1 MNSIVSEKRFIADR
15 LGVPYENLSQS
26 YLRSETLLTTQAVI
40 NFTLQTNKNNS
51 ALVTERLLDLNDEFV
66 VTHFTVGLKRI
77 ASGTPSTLQ
86 QLTAPVLT
94 YDNSTAF
101 AGTNGKNVAAIYN
114 SDLSWTIDRK
124 EFVPQFPVRAFR
136 RVPTAQQGT
145 NVGYTASGVSVA
157 DGFENGLYS
166 FYPSEPTK
174 IDGRQTIDLAINL
187 GNSTTFAD
195 ASNSYYAVFEARG
208 YLIVNAK
215 S

>member
-1 MNSIVSEKRFIADR
+1 MNSIVSEKRFISER
-15 LGVPYENLSQS
+15 IGVPYENLSQS
-26 YLRSETLLTTQAVI
+26 YLRAETVLGTQSVI
-40 NFTLQTNKNNS
+40 DFVLQTNKKSNS
-51 ALVTERLLDLNDEFV
+51 LVTERLLDLNDEFV
-66 VTHFTVGLKRI
+66 ITHFTVGLKAI
-77 ASGTPSTLQ
+77 ASDTPTDTQ
-86 QLTAPVLT
+86 QLVAPVLT
-94 YDNSTAF
+94 YNNATAF
-101 AGTNGKNVAAIYN
+101 AGANGGNVAAIYN

-136 RVPTAQQGT
+136 RVPTTQESAT
-145 NVGYTASGVSVA
+145 DL
-157 DGFENGLYS
+157 DGFDNGLYA

-187 GNSTTFAD
+187 GSSTTFDD